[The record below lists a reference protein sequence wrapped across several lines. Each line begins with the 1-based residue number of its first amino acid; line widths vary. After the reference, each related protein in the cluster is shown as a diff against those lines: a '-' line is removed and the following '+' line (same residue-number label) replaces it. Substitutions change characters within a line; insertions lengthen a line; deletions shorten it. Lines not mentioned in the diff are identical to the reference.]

1 MTRELVI
8 VGAGPAGVSAALWAR
23 SLHLDVE
30 LLEAGPEPGGQ
41 LLWVHFH
48 PREIPGLLEGDGRA
62 IAAAYARQLA
72 ESGLPVRYGV
82 RADALEPG
90 EEPGLLLSD
99 RSRIAARALLIA
111 SGARRRRLGVPG
123 ERELEGR
130 GVSTSA
136 TRDRAALAG
145 RAIVVVGGGDAA
157 FENALLLV
165 TAGSDVTL
173 VARGTVRARPEF
185 REALARERR
194 ARVLEHAQ
202 VVAVLGDARV
212 RAVRLRDAAGE
223 RELACE
229 GVVVKVGVEPNTEWC
244 RDRLAH
250 DAQGY
255 LRVDERFATS
265 APGVWAAGDVVH
277 PMLAGVPVAAGHGAL
292 AAAAIRAALR
302 PA

>member
-1 MTRELVI
+1 MRGGLRGGGRARHAHAARAPGAGARLGRRAHALGRLPPAQHLGGAARVVRGARRVRRELSLQRGLGLPAPRGSRLGRAACARRDRGSPVARRGQRLGRVRSRAARLPRAPGRAPRLPDPAAQDVLGGRAGPGRGRRMTRELVI
-8 VGAGPAGVSAALWAR
+8 VGAGPTGVSAALWAR

-136 TRDRAALAG
+136 TRDRS
-145 RAIVVVGGGDAA
+145 
-157 FENALLLV
+157 E
-165 TAGSDVTL
+165 
-173 VARGTVRARPEF
+173 
-185 REALARERR
+185 ERR
-194 ARVLEHAQ
+194 
-202 VVAVLGDARV
+202 
-212 RAVRLRDAAGE
+212 
-223 RELACE
+223 
-229 GVVVKVGVEPNTEWC
+229 VGKEC
-244 RDRLAH
+244 RSRWSPYH
-250 DAQGY
+250 
-255 LRVDERFATS
+255 
-265 APGVWAAGDVVH
+265 
-277 PMLAGVPVAAGHGAL
+277 
-292 AAAAIRAALR
+292 
-302 PA
+302 